1 MIKIASVS
9 LWLLIAGIAQAGDE
23 DACTPAE
30 DPSRI
35 VVAGGSIAEMLY
47 SLDAGG
53 LIVAV
58 DSTAN
63 YLPESK
69 DLPSVGYVRNLS
81 AEGILALKPSLILG
95 EHDMGPAEVLSQI
108 SSVEVEVKRI
118 EERHS
123 TQGIVDKFVCI
134 ARVLDKEDAAREI
147 LASQFSDT
155 VTSLEKANVLSADLP
170 RAALILNFVDNQPI
184 VAGANTSGDGLLR
197 MDGAKNIFSDIEGWK
212 PLSRELL
219 IAANPEH
226 LVVTE
231 RALKSIGGLEG
242 MLSDPLLAATEALN
256 ADNVHVYAGMS
267 LLGFGLQTLE
277 VALSLKEAIE

>member
-69 DLPSVGYVRNLS
+69 DLP
-81 AEGILALKPSLILG
+81 
-95 EHDMGPAEVLSQI
+95 
-108 SSVEVEVKRI
+108 
-118 EERHS
+118 
-123 TQGIVDKFVCI
+123 
-134 ARVLDKEDAAREI
+134 
-147 LASQFSDT
+147 
-155 VTSLEKANVLSADLP
+155 
-170 RAALILNFVDNQPI
+170 
-184 VAGANTSGDGLLR
+184 
-197 MDGAKNIFSDIEGWK
+197 
-212 PLSRELL
+212 
-219 IAANPEH
+219 
-226 LVVTE
+226 
-231 RALKSIGGLEG
+231 
-242 MLSDPLLAATEALN
+242 
-256 ADNVHVYAGMS
+256 
-267 LLGFGLQTLE
+267 
-277 VALSLKEAIE
+277 